1 MIHKPVQFILVLL
14 GLASLF
20 LFSTQAAFATAL
32 APATGV
38 LTLNEAVA
46 LSLQRNRSL
55 EQASL
60 AVEVSSARRREVAG
74 GFSPQLSLQESF
86 GRQFA
91 DSTKVKAYDF
101 STQTWKKV
109 MTDESWKNSFDTR
122 VFFQM
127 PLFTSGRL
135 EANYRQ
141 ADFNVAQVKA
151 NLDKTKQ
158 GLILDTITAYLTLL
172 QSYNSVEIA
181 RQSVEQMQA
190 HLKVATLN
198 YDQGLVAK
206 TDKLRSEVELA
217 AAEQNLAKAENNVN
231 LSRTTLCNLMGIDL
245 TTQFTAKPID
255 QISYVLPPL
264 SSLLDQAAKTR
275 PELAAVSAQ
284 ARAAGAGVTAAK
296 AAYLPTVSLNASYDW
311 RGETYAKNEENWTLL
326 VVANLNVFDGGIT
339 AAKVTQA
346 EKSASIVESQ
356 KRQFADQVT
365 LEVTQALFNIEDA
378 AKRLATAQKASSKAD
393 EDFRIARA
401 RYRGGI
407 SSNIEV
413 LDSHV
418 AFINAKNNLIQTQFD
433 YYANYAKLLKSV
445 GILSGAERMEAHE

>member
-1 MIHKPVQFILVLL
+1 MVLAFI
-14 GLASLF
+14 F
-20 LFSTQAAFATAL
+20 PFSVQAAADAAVK
-32 APATGV
+32 APVGNV
-38 LTLNEAVA
+38 LTLNEAVD

-55 EQASL
+55 QQAAL

-74 GFSPQLSLQESF
+74 GFLPQLSLQESF

-101 STQTWKKV
+101 STHTWKKV
-109 MTDESWKNSFDTR
+109 YTDESWKNSFDTR
-122 VFFQM
+122 MFFQM

-135 EANYRQ
+135 QANYRQ
-141 ADFNVAQVKA
+141 ADFTVTQVKA

-172 QSYNSVEIA
+172 QSYNSVELS

-190 HLKVATLN
+190 HLKVAALN

-231 LSRTTLCNLMGIDL
+231 LARTTLCNLMGIDL

-255 QISYVLPPL
+255 QSSYMLPPL
-264 SSLLDQAAKTR
+264 ASLLEQAAKTR

-296 AAYLPTVSLNASYDW
+296 AAYLPTISLNASYDW
-311 RGETYAKNEENWTLL
+311 RGETFAKNEENWSVL
-326 VVANLNVFDGGIT
+326 VMANLNLFDGGIT

-346 EKSASIVESQ
+346 EKNASIVESQ
-356 KRQFADQVT
+356 KLQLADQVT

-378 AKRLATAQKASSKAD
+378 AKRLATAQKASFKAD

-445 GILSGAERMEAHE
+445 GILNGAERMEAHE